1 MKILLVTLGSE
12 GDFRPFLAL
21 GKGLLA
27 KGHQVAIASSDNYE
41 AKANAAGVPFHTV
54 GAPWNDEEVRDVFA
68 RILRER
74 SPLDHLRIVAEY
86 TKHQT
91 IGTVSAFEALLAD
104 ADLVVYHPLAFVAA
118 AVARKRGLAHASLQF
133 APMRRASSY
142 SPTGHNFGS
151 LVNGLI
157 WWAALGAMRR
167 ASDASLNE
175 VVAAA
180 GLPPWKD
187 VLMEASLSDA
197 LDLVAVSPALFPR
210 DRLWPET
217 TKLTGYLFLDE
228 PDFAVDIEL
237 RAFVDGVAPKKP
249 LVIGF
254 GSMLG
259 FDAAK
264 ISEIVVN
271 AVSDLDHPVVI
282 QSGWSGLAAAG
293 VLPHVHVAKFVPHDW
308 LLPRAFGMVHHG
320 GAGTTAAA
328 MRAGIPQAV
337 VWHLGDQP
345 VWGKHVHRRGL
356 GPKPISHHDLTSARL
371 RAQINAMLGSP
382 SMVEA
387 ARALGEQIRKEDG
400 VGAAV
405 EAIERTFGAEQAR
418 ATSG

>member
-1 MKILLVTLGSE
+1 MRILLATLGSE

-21 GKGLLA
+21 AKGLLA
-27 KGHQVAIASSDNYE
+27 NGHEVAIASSDNYE
-41 AKANAAGVPFHTV
+41 PKATAAGVAFRKV
-54 GAPWNDEEVRDVFA
+54 GPPWNDTAVRDVFA

-86 TKHQT
+86 TKQQT
-91 IGTVSAFEALLAD
+91 IGTVSEFDALLAE
-104 ADLVVYHPLAFVAA
+104 ADLLVYHPLAFVAA
-118 AVARKRGLAHASLQF
+118 AVARKRGVAHASLQF
-133 APMRRASSY
+133 APMRRAASY
-142 SPTGHNFGS
+142 SPTGDNFGA
-151 LVNGLI
+151 LINGMI

-187 VLMEASLSDA
+187 VMMEASLSDT
-197 LDLVAVSPALFPR
+197 LDLVAVSPTLFPR
-210 DRLWPET
+210 DRLWPEA

-228 PDFAVDIEL
+228 PDFVVDNQL
-237 RAFVDGVAPKKP
+237 RTFVDQIAPKKP

-264 ISEIVVN
+264 ISETVLN

-282 QSGWSGLAAAG
+282 QSGWSGLSANGA
-293 VLPHVHVAKFVPHDW
+293 LPHVHVAKFVPHDW

-345 VWGKHVHRRGL
+345 VWGKHVHRQGV
-356 GPKPISHHDLTSARL
+356 GPKPLAHHDLTSARL
-371 RAQINAMLGSP
+371 RAQINALLGTP
-382 SMVEA
+382 SMSAA

-400 VGAAV
+400 VRGAV
-405 EAIERTFGAEQAR
+405 EAIERTFGAKRAR
-418 ATSG
+418 AVAG

>member
-1 MKILLVTLGSE
+1 MKILLATLGSE

-21 GKGLLA
+21 AKGLLA
-27 KGHQVAIASSDNYE
+27 KGHEVAIASSDNYE
-41 AKANAAGVPFHTV
+41 AKANAAGVPFHAV
-54 GAPWNDEEVRDVFA
+54 GAPWNHEEVREVFA

-104 ADLVVYHPLAFVAA
+104 ADLLVYHPLAFVAA

-133 APMRRASSY
+133 APMRRAASY

-151 LVNGLI
+151 LINGLV

-187 VLMEASLSDA
+187 VLMEAALSDA

-228 PDFAVDIEL
+228 PDFAVDVEL

-264 ISEIVVN
+264 ISEVVAN
-271 AVSDLDHPVVI
+271 AVRDLDHPVVI

-293 VLPHVHVAKFVPHDW
+293 ALPHVHVAKFVPHDW

-387 ARALGEQIRKEDG
+387 ARALGEQIRNEDG

-405 EAIERTFGAEQAR
+405 EAIERTFGA
-418 ATSG
+418 